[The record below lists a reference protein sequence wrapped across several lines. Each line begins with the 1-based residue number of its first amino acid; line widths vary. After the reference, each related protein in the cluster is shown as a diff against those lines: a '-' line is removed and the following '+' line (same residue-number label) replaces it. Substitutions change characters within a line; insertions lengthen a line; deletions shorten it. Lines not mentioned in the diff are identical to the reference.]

1 MLDFLPALDMP
12 SLFFARA
19 LTQLFLAFGV
29 AAITLR
35 TGGKPAALW
44 LIASL
49 LAAVGWILLPVGLS
63 GSLGHGAGAY
73 SALVVLS
80 AMLQI
85 QAIAI
90 FWGRALPWMIV
101 IGVPAFT
108 LLTALAFGL
117 DALEGSTLMAVVVFL
132 VLTIVPVFLAGP
144 LRTRA
149 RTETI
154 IVIGAVIGLN
164 LVAAGARA
172 VVGIFVPHLLEA
184 QLAPGFTSLMPLLG
198 TFAAMVLMNVGFVA
212 MVKDGAERS
221 LETLALQDSLTRL
234 WNRRGL
240 TKLGWHEVRR
250 LQVKGRAS
258 SIVIVDI
265 DRFKAINDRWGHDFG
280 DKALVHLANLLR
292 DHCRE
297 GDHAVRMGGEEFCL
311 VLPGTDING
320 AGALVDRL
328 RQRLN
333 IEPFLPDTTPI
344 SFSAGIASV
353 MPSDEG
359 LQAAIGRADRAL
371 FRAKESG
378 RNRSEIERDVA

>member
-1 MLDFLPALDMP
+1 
-12 SLFFARA
+12 
-19 LTQLFLAFGV
+19 
-29 AAITLR
+29 
-35 TGGKPAALW
+35 
-44 LIASL
+44 
-49 LAAVGWILLPVGLS
+49 
-63 GSLGHGAGAY
+63 
-73 SALVVLS
+73 
-80 AMLQI
+80 I

-184 QLAPGFTSLMPLLG
+184 QLAPGFTSLVPLVG
-198 TFAAMVLMNVGFVA
+198 IFAAMVLMNVGFVA

-221 LETLALQDSLTRL
+221 LETLALQDSLARL

-265 DRFKAINDRWGHDFG
+265 DRFKA
-280 DKALVHLANLLR
+280 
-292 DHCRE
+292 
-297 GDHAVRMGGEEFCL
+297 
-311 VLPGTDING
+311 
-320 AGALVDRL
+320 
-328 RQRLN
+328 
-333 IEPFLPDTTPI
+333 
-344 SFSAGIASV
+344 
-353 MPSDEG
+353 
-359 LQAAIGRADRAL
+359 
-371 FRAKESG
+371 
-378 RNRSEIERDVA
+378 